1 LQIEPVIPSWGAEGF
16 DPYNVGG
23 IASLR
28 VVKVHTYELK
38 VFNFSYFNTFY
49 SIFNF

>member
-1 LQIEPVIPSWGAEGF
+1 MRGLKIRLFHVQPVVPAWGAEGF

-28 VVKVHTYELK
+28 VV
-38 VFNFSYFNTFY
+38 
-49 SIFNF
+49 